1 MAKKKVYVNKK
12 AKDLERGQ
20 IVKEQEGTK
29 SRVFDIN
36 ANPNYQWP
44 PSPEPQPETMTLT
57 LEDVN
62 TGFTKELT
70 VLSDS
75 DITVV
80 S

>member
-1 MAKKKVYVNKK
+1 MAKKKVHVNKK

-20 IVKEQEGTK
+20 IVKEQKGTE
-29 SRVFDIN
+29 SRVFDVN
-36 ANPNYQWP
+36 ANPNFQWP
-44 PSPEPQPETMTLT
+44 TPPEPQPDTTTLT